1 MKTEENINIEEKLS
15 LFASRLL
22 RIGVLTAAA
31 VTLAGGILF
40 FIQHPGTLFAYDTFH
55 SEPARLRQ
63 VYTIVREAFL
73 FRSRAVIQFGILILI
88 ATPVLRVIFSFIGFI
103 VEKDR
108 MYIVITGIVAAILL
122 YSLFG

>member
-15 LFASRLL
+15 LFAARLL
-22 RIGVLTAAA
+22 RIGVLTAAF

-40 FIQHPGTLFAYDTFH
+40 FIQHPGTLFAYDTFN

-63 VYTIVREAFL
+63 AYTIVSEAFQ

-108 MYIVITGIVAAILL
+108 IYIVITGIVLAILL

>member
-1 MKTEENINIEEKLS
+1 MKTEVKINKEEKLS

-22 RIGVLTAAA
+22 RIGVLTAAF
-31 VTLAGGILF
+31 VTLAGGVLF
-40 FIQHPGTLFAYDTFH
+40 FIQHPETLFAYDTFN
-55 SEPARLRQ
+55 SEPARLRHA
-63 VYTIVREAFL
+63 YTIVSEAFL

-108 MYIVITGIVAAILL
+108 IYIVITGIVVAILL